1 MTADMSNYPGT
12 GLAVLFG
19 SSDDLAAA
27 LTGAGLPDWIEKNVG
42 GALGGLSPA
51 TRAAA
56 AREITATVA
65 SLLNVNPVD
74 VLVDGWREY
83 KKITDA
89 ARGTLAATG
98 STELLALATHQISE
112 TLNPYVT
119 VLVDDYRIATLQLS
133 ISIVCDVQAM
143 LARIS
148 AGRLVAVESGR
159 CYVTAALAIADA
171 EITSRTTRF
180 DLPGAVSLG
189 RGLRLLPAEEYPA
202 AGHSNPGAST
212 TRPVPA
218 TPAT

>member
-1 MTADMSNYPGT
+1 MTADTSNYPGT

-27 LTGAGLPDWIEKNVG
+27 LAGVGLADWIEKNVG

-56 AREITATVA
+56 AREITAAVA

-83 KKITDA
+83 KKFTDA
-89 ARGTLAATG
+89 ARGTLAASG
-98 STELLALATHQISE
+98 STELLALATHQITES
-112 TLNPYVT
+112 LNPYVT
-119 VLVDDYRIATLQLS
+119 VLVDGYRIAALQLS
-133 ISIVCDVQAM
+133 MSILCDVQAM

-171 EITSRTTRF
+171 EITSRRRCF
-180 DLPGAVSLG
+180 DLPGVVSLG

-202 AGHSNPGAST
+202 AVHPNHSVS
-212 TRPVPA
+212 
-218 TPAT
+218 